1 MLIEAGRLK
10 FYISPAFAVFF
21 ALTANTVA
29 GKTYIV
35 MLIFSL
41 IHESMHIALLFFCGI
56 KGASLKFGAGGIAME
71 ADGFNLLSYKKTV
84 LCTIIPPVLN
94 IAAGGICYFVFLHT
108 ENPLIY
114 ESAVINLV
122 MGTGNLLPF
131 SFLDGGRALEAFL
144 SLHYHIEK
152 AMKICDTVSFAVL
165 IITGAVFFLTFIT
178 GKRYLFIVFFFF
190 YCLSGYISEKTK
202 SRIT

>member
-10 FYISPAFAVFF
+10 FYISPAFALFF

-29 GKTYIV
+29 GKTYIIV
-35 MLIFSL
+35 LIFSL
-41 IHESMHIALLFFCGI
+41 IHESMHIILLFLFGI
-56 KGASLKFGAGGIAME
+56 KTAFLRFGAGGISME

-94 IAAGGICYFVFLHT
+94 IASGGIFYLVFLYT
-108 ENPLIY
+108 ENPMLY
-114 ESAVINLV
+114 EAAIINFVL
-122 MGTGNLLPF
+122 GTGNMLPF

-144 SLHYHIEK
+144 SIFYSMEK
-152 AMKICDTVSFAVL
+152 ALKICDAISFFVL
-165 IITGAVFFLTFIT
+165 IIIGVVFFLTLIS
-178 GKRYLFIVFFFF
+178 GKRYLFVVFFFF
-190 YCLSGYISEKTK
+190 YCLSGYISGKTK